1 VQFRASRAHVSSLT
15 ASPHAKALCSMATE
29 RELRRLLV
37 EKQRECDL
45 YIEVAA
51 NNVAETSAGSSSR
64 LSSLVADKLDLNP
77 RDDYFYDNVARRLD
91 ALLRNG
97 GGSNRSL
104 ALFGGDTSRQEDPR
118 RREAALVIQNKALR
132 DQLRRRRETELA
144 PYEASKALVPR
155 QKKDES
161 ELTQAVAKVNYV
173 FDELLLIS
181 HMKAKNKQASGRAP
195 ELVPA
200 TPSEHLEQWDAL
212 SGIMENQELRQLLA
226 MGNLSLAESYEQI
239 RLLFYGAAAA
249 GGAEGKGGR
258 NESKDKSG
266 ADSEPAP
273 PVDRSKFE
281 KFFIIRHLG
290 LLAAHLAPPDAKGGD
305 KKGDGGAEAKQFN
318 LNIGVISLD
327 DVMRMRQ
334 AAERGM
340 GRKSKGGGRRAEFR
354 GERGGDD
361 SVRWREGS
369 GAEGRRGDRWTVD
382 ERMHERSFEPR
393 DYEEEDRP
401 WGGGGGGWSRPM
413 LREA

>member
-1 VQFRASRAHVSSLT
+1 
-15 ASPHAKALCSMATE
+15 MATE

-51 NNVAETSAGSSSR
+51 NNVAETSTGSSSR

-91 ALLRNG
+91 ALLAGRCASCNRLLRDG

-118 RREAALVIQNKALR
+118 REAALVLQNKALR

-195 ELVPA
+195 ELVPV

-226 MGNLSLAESYEQI
+226 MGNPDPNPNPKHILALALI
-239 RLLFYGAAAA
+239 LTLTPVP
-249 GGAEGKGGR
+249 
-258 NESKDKSG
+258 NP
-266 ADSEPAP
+266 DS
-273 PVDRSKFE
+273 D
-281 KFFIIRHLG
+281 
-290 LLAAHLAPPDAKGGD
+290 PDP
-305 KKGDGGAEAKQFN
+305 N
-318 LNIGVISLD
+318 P
-327 DVMRMRQ
+327 
-334 AAERGM
+334 
-340 GRKSKGGGRRAEFR
+340 
-354 GERGGDD
+354 
-361 SVRWREGS
+361 
-369 GAEGRRGDRWTVD
+369 
-382 ERMHERSFEPR
+382 HP
-393 DYEEEDRP
+393 
-401 WGGGGGGWSRPM
+401 
-413 LREA
+413 